1 MSSIPYKRRGVDT
14 QGVAFVSDGPVLG
27 PAIEQFY
34 SETGAASSVVTLND
48 NTTVIEVAAAGTA
61 VAIRWVPTTD
71 TTASVVTATGAGGN
85 FDDVVPAGTV
95 RVFPIPQERI
105 GTSSIVGANKAN
117 GLYNRVAWKNF
128 GTGSVIAIEF

>member
-1 MSSIPYKRRGVDT
+1 MSAIPYKRHGVDT
-14 QGVAFVSDGPVLG
+14 GGAAFSSDGPVLG
-27 PAIEQFY
+27 PAVEKFY
-34 SETGAASSVVTLND
+34 SENGSASSVVTLND
-48 NTTVIEVAAAGTA
+48 NTTVIEVAAVGTP
-61 VAIRWVPTTD
+61 VAIRWITTTD
-71 TTASVVTATGAGGN
+71 TAASVLTATGSGGN

-128 GTGSVIAIEF
+128 GTGSVIGVEF